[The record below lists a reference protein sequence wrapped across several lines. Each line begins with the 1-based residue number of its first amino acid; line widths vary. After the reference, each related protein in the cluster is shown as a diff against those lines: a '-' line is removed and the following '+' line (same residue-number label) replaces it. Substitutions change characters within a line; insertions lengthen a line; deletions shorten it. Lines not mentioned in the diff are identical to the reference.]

1 MANAA
6 PSNQPSFRMSAVI
19 LSAFCL
25 GYGLIAGLSLRAAF
39 ASPWFVVGFI
49 VALGL
54 GVQLTRI
61 AAWGMAEYP
70 THHHRYGALLFI
82 FGLQIFSMALVALFG
97 LMLFQPTMATGVFG
111 FMVLGGLLL
120 SATEYRRNSAYA

>member
-1 MANAA
+1 MAYPELSKRPTFRTSAA
-6 PSNQPSFRMSAVI
+6 I

-25 GYGLIAGLSLRAAF
+25 GYGLFAGFVLKAML
-39 ASPWFVVGFI
+39 ASPWFMVGFI

-61 AAWGMAEYP
+61 AAWVMAEYP
-70 THHHRYGALLFI
+70 THNHRHTALLFI
-82 FGLQIFSMALVALFG
+82 FGLQTLSMALVALFG

-120 SATEYRRNSAYA
+120 SAAEYRRHLMWA